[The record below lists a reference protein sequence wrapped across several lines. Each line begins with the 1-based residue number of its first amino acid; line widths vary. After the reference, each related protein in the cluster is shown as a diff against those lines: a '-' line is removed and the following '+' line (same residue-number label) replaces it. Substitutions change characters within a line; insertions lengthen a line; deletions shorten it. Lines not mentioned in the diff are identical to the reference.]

1 MKSKKVFFGLLVFLC
16 LSHVFTF
23 AQTINVAQKLG
34 DFDPIVNQIL
44 KDWNVPGCGVGIVV
58 KDKLVFAKGYG
69 YRNVEKKLPV
79 TPNTLFQIASNS
91 KLFTATAVGFLVDQ
105 GKMDWDKPVK
115 NYVPRIQ
122 FYNEELT
129 NNVTIRDMLS
139 HRTGISRH
147 DGIWY
152 KSSFSRAEMFDRLKF
167 LEPSL
172 PLRQGYLYNNL
183 MYMAAGQIIEDV
195 SGQTWEKFVTA
206 NIFTPLSMTHSIF
219 VPEDMAKQAD
229 FMLPYYEKRDTNTLL
244 PYPLYT
250 EMQGVGP
257 CGSIISSINDMSN
270 WVIAQM
276 NGGKFNG
283 KQVIPQNVLTETL
296 QPAALSA
303 KMPTKYFEN
312 INSMYG
318 MGRSTSSYKGH
329 HRTQHNGA
337 IGGIYSQ
344 VSMQLT
350 DSVGVIVFVNG
361 RHGSA
366 IVNIVTNMIYDKLL
380 DLPKT
385 DWNERALS
393 AYLKDKETARKSRQ
407 NPNVDQIKNTK
418 PSHALA
424 DYVGTYEDAA
434 YGKLKIEE
442 KNGQLSFTFNNM
454 SLPLNHY
461 HYNRFDSPNDEIYG
475 SYSFL
480 FDIDAQGSIS
490 QAKISMDEKEVVFL
504 KKADAKLT
512 DVNFL
517 KQLVGKY
524 ELNDNT
530 ATIELS
536 NQELILLAPPTPP
549 MHLVGYKNNSFRIKE
564 FSDQIIEFTLD
575 AAGHATGFK
584 WIANGQ
590 ADVLTRKK

>member
-1 MKSKKVFFGLLVFLC
+1 MNSRKVFSKVFAFIC
-16 LSHVFTF
+16 LSPFLTI

-79 TPNTLFQIASNS
+79 TSNTLFQIASNS
-91 KLFTATAVGFLVDQ
+91 KLFTATAVGLLVDQ
-105 GKMDWDKPVK
+105 GKMNWDKPVK

-122 FYNEELT
+122 FYNDELT

-152 KSSFSRAEMFDRLKF
+152 KSSFSRAELFNRLKF

-172 PLRQGYLYNNL
+172 PLREGYLYNNL
-183 MYMAAGQIIEDV
+183 MYMAAGQIIEDI
-195 SGQTWEKFVTA
+195 SGQTWEKFVNA

-219 VPEDMAKQAD
+219 VTEDMAKQAD
-229 FMLPYYEKRDTNTLL
+229 FMAPYYEKRDTNTLL

-257 CGSIISSINDMSN
+257 CGSIISSINDMSK
-270 WVIAQM
+270 WMIAQM
-276 NGGKFNG
+276 NGGKYNG
-283 KQVIPQNVLTETL
+283 KQVIPQNVITESL
-296 QPAALSA
+296 QPASLSA
-303 KMPTKYFEN
+303 RMPTKYFEN

-329 HRTQHNGA
+329 YRTQHGGA
-337 IGGIYSQ
+337 IGGIYSL
-344 VSMQLT
+344 VTMQLT
-350 DSVGVIVFVNG
+350 DSIGVIVYVNG
-361 RHGSA
+361 THGRP
-366 IVNIVTNMIYDKLL
+366 INDILTNMIYDKLL

-393 AYLKDKETARKSRQ
+393 SYLKGKETARISRQ
-407 NPNVDQIKNTK
+407 NPNVDQIKNTE

-424 DYVGTYEDAA
+424 DYIGNYEDAA
-434 YGKLKIEE
+434 YGKIKIEE
-442 KNGQLSFTFNNM
+442 KNEQLGFTFNNM
-454 SLPLNHY
+454 TLPLNHY
-461 HYNRFDSPNDEIYG
+461 HYDRFDTPNDEIYG
-475 SYSFL
+475 SYSIL
-480 FDIDAQGSIS
+480 FDTDAQGSIS

-504 KKADAKLT
+504 KKADAKFT
-512 DVNFL
+512 DEKYL
-517 KQLVGKY
+517 KNLIGKY
-524 ELNDNT
+524 ELNTST
-530 ATIELS
+530 AIIELS
-536 NQELILLAPPTPP
+536 NQELTLLSLPAPP
-549 MHLVGYKNNSFRIKE
+549 MHLVGYKNNSFKIKE
-564 FSDQIIEFTLD
+564 FSDQIIEFNLD
-575 AAGHATGFK
+575 SNGQATGFK
-584 WIANGQ
+584 WIANGE
-590 ADVLTRKK
+590 ASVLMKKK

>member
-1 MKSKKVFFGLLVFLC
+1 MNSRKAFFRVLVFLC

-105 GKMDWDKPVK
+105 GKMNWDKPVK

-122 FYNEELT
+122 FFNDELT

-152 KSSFSRAEMFDRLKF
+152 KSSFSRAELFNRLKY

-172 PLRQGYLYNNL
+172 PLREGYLYNNL

-206 NIFTPLSMTHSIF
+206 NIFTPLNMTHSIF

-229 FMLPYYEKRDTNTLL
+229 FMSPYYEKRDTNTLL
-244 PYPLYT
+244 PYPLYK

-257 CGSIISSINDMSN
+257 AGSIISSINDMSN

-283 KQVIPQNVLTETL
+283 KQVIPQNVITETL
-296 QPAALSA
+296 QPASLSA
-303 KMPTKYFEN
+303 RMPTKYFEN

-329 HRTQHNGA
+329 YRTQHGGA
-337 IGGIYSQ
+337 IGGIFSQ
-344 VSMQLT
+344 VTMQLT
-350 DSVGVIVFVNG
+350 DSIGVIVFVNG
-361 RHGSA
+361 AHGRA
-366 IVNIVTNMIYDKLL
+366 INDIVTNMVYDKLL

-393 AYLKDKETARKSRQ
+393 SYLKGKETARISRQ
-407 NPNVDQIKNTK
+407 NPKVDQIKNTK

-424 DYVGTYEDAA
+424 DYVGTYEDEA

-442 KNGQLSFTFNNM
+442 KNGELIFAFNNI
-454 SLPLNHY
+454 SLVLNHY
-461 HYNRFDSPNDEIYG
+461 HYDRFDTPNDEIFG
-475 SYSFL
+475 AYSIL
-480 FDIDAQGSIS
+480 FSIDAQGSIS

-504 KKADAKLT
+504 KKADAKFA
-512 DVNFL
+512 DDNYL
-517 KQLVGKY
+517 KHLVGKF
-524 ELNDNT
+524 ELNNLT

-536 NQELILLAPPTPP
+536 NQELTLLALPAPP
-549 MHLVGYKNNSFRIKE
+549 MHLIGYKNNSFRIKE

-575 AAGHATGFK
+575 AGGQATGFK

-590 ADVLTRKK
+590 AISLVRKK